1 MTALSTA
8 ARTAHG
14 IGLATA
20 VAGTLFGRAALRPAL
35 QDNED
40 PENRDRI
47 SSEASRRYS
56 WLNLA
61 AHGVFAA
68 SWFASRSMLS
78 GRRVS
83 GSARTLTRIKDGLV
97 ITSLAT
103 GICRVALRRMDRNCG
118 PEGNGENVISEAN
131 RANRRHKAVQR
142 AASAV
147 GIANLLAN
155 LAIVGI
161 TTVLA
166 IEARR

>member
-1 MTALSTA
+1 MTAFSTA

-35 QDNED
+35 QENED

-47 SSEASRRYS
+47 SSEAWRRYS

-68 SWFASRSMLS
+68 SWFASRSMS
-78 GRRVS
+78 GRRLS
-83 GSARTLTRIKDGLV
+83 GSTRTLTRIKDGLV

-103 GICRVALRRMDRNCG
+103 GIGRVALRRMDRNCG

-131 RANRRHKAVQR
+131 RANRRHKALQR
-142 AASAV
+142 AASTV
-147 GIANLLAN
+147 GVANLLAN
-155 LAIVGI
+155 IAIVGI

-166 IEARR
+166 LEGRR